1 MWYKAEYELDE
12 FQLILAEND
21 NQALEIA
28 YDNESEFGTLFN
40 LFLLDENDNEIKTI
54 F

>member
-1 MWYKAEYELDE
+1 MWYKAEYESDD
-12 FQLILAEND
+12 FQLILASDD

-28 YDNESEFGTLFN
+28 LDNENEFGTLFN
-40 LFLLDENDNEIKTI
+40 LFLIDENYNEIKTI